1 MISTF
6 NDDPYS
12 LEFLAW
18 VSWQLEIVICC
29 LGTQLENPLFSTSSG
44 IVGSRL
50 FSVSGFDPNCC
61 YRLCGLCQ
69 CVCVCVCVCNHVCTL
84 GFRLHH
90 HCAQA
95 MLGVLSTMLPLP
107 RCSSF
112 QNLFVNCVSWLS
124 QFQFA
129 IYFDRRCL
137 RGDGCI
143 DPMYGQ
149 IVSKK
154 LCPEPLWLIDP
165 ICHFF

>member
-6 NDDPYS
+6 DDDPHS

-29 LGTQLENPLFSTSSG
+29 LGTQLEILFFQHHRDCWLQ
-44 IVGSRL
+44 IVLGFWFWPKL
-50 FSVSGFDPNCC
+50 LLQVMWAPSV
-61 YRLCGLCQ
+61 
-69 CVCVCVCVCNHVCTL
+69 CVCVCVCVCNHICTL

-90 HCAQA
+90 RCVQA
-95 MLGVLSTMLPLP
+95 MLGVLSTMLPLH

-112 QNLFVNCVSWLS
+112 QNLFVNYVSWLS

-129 IYFDRRCL
+129 IYFDRSCL

-143 DPMYGQ
+143 GPMYGQ
-149 IVSKK
+149 RVSEK
-154 LCPEPLWLIDP
+154 LCPEPLGLIDP